1 MEDVTGTVMDRVL
14 KFATDIP
21 GLNFISIA
29 VTSLTT
35 DNKNV
40 KDMIQGAA
48 KSFLVTT
55 GMFVLS
61 LATEVAGSAVRRA
74 ASVAVN
80 NYVRNL
86 GSTAVRIA
94 NRSFLTAAAMTADKA
109 MRQSSPRAAG
119 DVSISDCAADDTV
132 EDLQGGD
139 SVQEKFDIVHV
150 AEQACCS
157 ASAAATSRD
166 SSVFGMVCASSSWV
180 QGVPARCWSESAHML
195 LKAGHTSLKGSR
207 AVVIRIDNKLGYD
220 VVLLDSFL
228 EAGKFLHL
236 PPVLLQHSSGF
247 VVVANVKSL
256 VAAGGLGCSGCI
268 TYRSFFPFFYFRSS
282 RYFFCSSSSRSATS
296 SPTSPS
302 ASLLVYLSP
311 SSSTTAS
318 FHPACMLSVSARSIT
333 QPRPRHSITW

>member
-1 MEDVTGTVMDRVL
+1 MEDVTGTVMDRVI

-40 KDMIQGAA
+40 KDMIKGAA

-80 NYVRNL
+80 NYVKNL

-94 NRSFLTAAAMTADKA
+94 NRSLLTAAAMTADKA
-109 MRQSSPRAAG
+109 MRQSTHHAVA
-119 DVSISDCAADDTV
+119 DVVDASYAADDIV

-139 SVQEKFDIVHV
+139 SARETFDIIFV
-150 AEQACCS
+150 AEQSCSGPAAAAIPRDGSVFSTICAS
-157 ASAAATSRD
+157 ASWA
-166 SSVFGMVCASSSWV
+166 
-180 QGVPARCWSESAHML
+180 QGERARCWSESAYML
-195 LKAGHTSLKGSR
+195 LKAGHTSLTGSR
-207 AVVIRIDNKLGYD
+207 AVTMRIDNKLGYD
-220 VVLLDSFL
+220 IVLLDSYL
-228 EAGKFLHL
+228 EAGQFLHL
-236 PPVLLQHSSGF
+236 PPLLLQQSSGF

-256 VAAGGLGCSGCI
+256 IASGGLGCSGCI
-268 TYRSFFPFFYFRSS
+268 TYR
-282 RYFFCSSSSRSATS
+282 
-296 SPTSPS
+296 
-302 ASLLVYLSP
+302 
-311 SSSTTAS
+311 
-318 FHPACMLSVSARSIT
+318 
-333 QPRPRHSITW
+333 